1 MRRSRSLWETTK
13 KGRTSLLV
21 SVRNVAEARAAY
33 EGGAAVIDIK
43 EPRAGALGAASGSTI
58 AEIVAFI
65 DGRRPV
71 TAALGELAE
80 IDKSPSPVFGGGH
93 LLREGGGGGLPADGF
108 FTPPLAPPLPGE
120 GDFRRVACLSDVTAV
135 KVGFAGLGETDWP
148 GKLAHFSQQVPPSTE
163 LVPAAYADW
172 QAAGAPNPWAVME
185 VAAKQGL
192 SWLLLDTWDK
202 SSGDLLDHCTE
213 PDLISLLAK
222 AKQHGLQMVLAGR
235 LQGES
240 LRKVCQLGPD
250 LVGVRSAVCAGG
262 RDGQVSASL
271 VTATVKAVELAAQ
284 SILGQDQ
291 PP

>member
-1 MRRSRSLWETTK
+1 M
-13 KGRTSLLV
+13 V
-21 SVRNVAEARAAY
+21 SVRSEAEARAAF

-65 DGRRPV
+65 AGRRPV
-71 TAALGELAE
+71 TAALGELAK
-80 IDKSPSPVFGGGH
+80 I
-93 LLREGGGGGLPADGF
+93 
-108 FTPPLAPPLPGE
+108 
-120 GDFRRVACLSDVTAV
+120 GDTYAFPDVAVV
-135 KVGFAGLGETDWP
+135 KVGLARLVRTDWP
-148 GKLAHFSQQVPPSTE
+148 EKLAHFSQQVPPSTE

-172 QAAGAPNPWAVME
+172 QAAEAPNPWAVME
-185 VAAKQGL
+185 VAAKLGL

-240 LRKVCQLGPD
+240 LRRVSQLGPD
-250 LVGVRSAVCAGG
+250 LVGVRSAVCVGG

-291 PP
+291 PS